1 MHALSPE
8 QVPAARQLKAICDEL
23 GVDLVLIGAMAYR
36 TWIDDPGRHT
46 LDIDVAVA
54 IDLDEFGY
62 LTQALS
68 SAGWKQ
74 EDKMEHRWTTLEGV
88 RIDLLPAGPKLRK
101 RSVLEWPISGM
112 QMSLT
117 GFEHVFRDS
126 VPTSVAPHFSLKV
139 IPLHVLAL
147 LKIVA
152 YSENPE
158 RRQKDLMDFAAIL
171 KRYDPEDS
179 RRFGLDILDT
189 GLDYDLVGAYL
200 IGRDLIPIC
209 SPEESLIVNGFIGK
223 VRDRDSPTFR
233 LFRRSIESEF
243 DEPKRSLALVLIEA
257 FAQGLGSSQK
267 QDR

>member
-8 QVPAARQLKAICDEL
+8 QVAAARQLKAICDEL
-23 GVDLVLIGAMAYR
+23 GVDLVLIGAMACR

-54 IDLDEFGY
+54 IDLDEFGH
-62 LTQALS
+62 LTQVLS

-74 EDKMEHRWTTLEGV
+74 EGKMEHRWTTLEGV

-101 RSVLEWPISGM
+101 WSILEWPISGIR
-112 QMSLT
+112 MSLT

-126 VPTSVAPHFSLKV
+126 VPTSVAPHFNLKV

-147 LKIVA
+147 LKIAA

-158 RRQKDLMDFAAIL
+158 RRQKDLADFAAIL
-171 KRYDPEDS
+171 LRYDPEDS
-179 RRFGLDILDT
+179 RRFAPDIFET

-200 IGRDLIPIC
+200 IGRDLTPIC
-209 SPEESLIVNGFIGK
+209 SAEENSW
-223 VRDRDSPTFR
+223 
-233 LFRRSIESEF
+233 
-243 DEPKRSLALVLIEA
+243 
-257 FAQGLGSSQK
+257 
-267 QDR
+267 